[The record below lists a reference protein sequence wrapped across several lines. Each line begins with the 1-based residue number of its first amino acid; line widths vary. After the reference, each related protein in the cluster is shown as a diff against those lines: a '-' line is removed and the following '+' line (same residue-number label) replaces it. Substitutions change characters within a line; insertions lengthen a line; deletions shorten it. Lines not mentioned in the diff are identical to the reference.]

1 MKPGSKG
8 VSKPHT
14 YSHGINSSNSK
25 LKKTGSCFDF
35 TKLSEALNVSQ
46 QKGTVLDNINS
57 SSSFSDAINKAANK
71 KGTTTIASA
80 SSTYD
85 LSSLSETLHD
95 IQEEK
100 KKERFRAGS
109 MRYKAYFQ
117 RLLRGMYTKS
127 EITPRGAEQTKLLFA
142 VSLKSEKCLRRCH
155 SQWEVG

>member
-25 LKKTGSCFDF
+25 LKKPGSCFDF
-35 TKLSEALNVSQ
+35 TKLSEALNVAQ
-46 QKGTVLDNINS
+46 AQEKGTVLDNINS
-57 SSSFSDAINKAANK
+57 SFSFSDAINKAANK

-127 EITPRGAEQTKLLFA
+127 EITPRGAEQRKLLFA
-142 VSLKSEKCLRRCH
+142 VSLQSEKCLRRCN
-155 SQWEVG
+155 SQ

>member
-1 MKPGSKG
+1 MKPGSKR

-14 YSHGINSSNSK
+14 YTQVINSSNSK

-35 TKLSEALNVSQ
+35 TKLSEALNVAQ
-46 QKGTVLDNINS
+46 EKGTVLDNIKYS
-57 SSSFSDAINKAANK
+57 SPSFSDAINKAANK

-85 LSSLSETLHD
+85 FSKLSETLHD
-95 IQEEK
+95 IEEEK
-100 KKERFRAGS
+100 KKELFRAGS

-142 VSLKSEKCLRRCH
+142 VSLKSEKCLRRCN
-155 SQWEVG
+155 SQ